1 MQTLLT
7 VLYIFAMLALIASIV
22 ILLLR
27 ANHNK
32 MTYCFIGVQG
42 SLILWVVSQLLVM
55 NSVNL
60 HQLSVSYDIGN
71 LGICFIGSFWLLFAL
86 YYYEKQPKRITFVI
100 LFAVSAFFFISVITN
115 ERHHLYYDEF
125 TMNGVE
131 YAPFFF
137 VNQAF
142 IYLCMLSGIV
152 MVCRQCFENRRRSRG
167 QAVLISFAAAL
178 PLALNLLTLAGA
190 IKLEFALTP
199 LSFALSSVLVL
210 LATFRYG
217 FLNVNA
223 IAFEDAFNSMEEGVT
238 VFNRRGDVTYMSYAA
253 RKLLGIS
260 DDTDYPHLIRLLSA
274 DGADLTE
281 DFISAEIVRNNRTLS
296 LKRYSCRDE
305 KGTVLAYTLIV
316 SDITHYYE
324 LLDRK
329 NDLAAAEQKLALER
343 ERNRIAQEVHDT
355 AGHTLTMITSL
366 ARLSKM
372 TVDKLERSS
381 ATEELARFADE
392 TESLSRSGITQ
403 LRCSINNLRDDS
415 FLTSVTQA
423 VRTLTDS
430 VRDMEVDLCIQG
442 ADGERYDFCI
452 RAVYD
457 TCRELITNCV
467 RYAHADRMDIIIKL
481 REDMLELY
489 VFDNGIGCSQ
499 IKANNG
505 LRGISERIEGL
516 GGTTSFNSSEG
527 NGFGAIIK
535 IPVPEK

>member
-7 VLYIFAMLALIASIV
+7 VLYIFAMLALTASIV

-296 LKRYSCRDE
+296 LKRYS
-305 KGTVLAYTLIV
+305 
-316 SDITHYYE
+316 
-324 LLDRK
+324 
-329 NDLAAAEQKLALER
+329 
-343 ERNRIAQEVHDT
+343 
-355 AGHTLTMITSL
+355 
-366 ARLSKM
+366 
-372 TVDKLERSS
+372 
-381 ATEELARFADE
+381 
-392 TESLSRSGITQ
+392 
-403 LRCSINNLRDDS
+403 
-415 FLTSVTQA
+415 
-423 VRTLTDS
+423 
-430 VRDMEVDLCIQG
+430 
-442 ADGERYDFCI
+442 
-452 RAVYD
+452 
-457 TCRELITNCV
+457 
-467 RYAHADRMDIIIKL
+467 
-481 REDMLELY
+481 
-489 VFDNGIGCSQ
+489 
-499 IKANNG
+499 
-505 LRGISERIEGL
+505 
-516 GGTTSFNSSEG
+516 
-527 NGFGAIIK
+527 
-535 IPVPEK
+535 